1 MFKVYKHYSKIQFVI
16 NTTSPIVVVVAVAD
30 VVTFFICCFFAAV
43 ATLSY
48 TLSHEICRRFKFLYI
63 IYVFPYSV
71 YIFLTVN
78 SLARQTVKCVSNGN
92 IYKAYLV
99 ATISVLSLVN

>member
-1 MFKVYKHYSKIQFVI
+1 M
-16 NTTSPIVVVVAVAD
+16 
-30 VVTFFICCFFAAV
+30 

-48 TLSHEICRRFKFLYI
+48 TLSHEICRKFKFILYI
-63 IYVFPYSV
+63 YIMYVFPFIV

-99 ATISVLSLVN
+99 ATICVLSLVN